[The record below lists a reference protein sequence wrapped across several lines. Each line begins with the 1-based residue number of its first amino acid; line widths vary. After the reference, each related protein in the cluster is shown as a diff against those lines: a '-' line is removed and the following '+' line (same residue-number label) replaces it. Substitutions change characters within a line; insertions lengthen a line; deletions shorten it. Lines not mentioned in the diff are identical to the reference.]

1 MDAATLDHEVVIVGA
16 GFGGMGAAIELKR
29 QGLTDLAILE
39 REDDL
44 GGTWHVNH
52 YPGLA
57 VDIAS
62 VTYSY
67 SFAPNPHWSRL
78 FAPGAELKK
87 YAEHIA
93 DEYDLRRHMEFG
105 LAVTAAEWNDDGQ
118 FWTVHTAD
126 GASRTAR
133 YLVTATGFL
142 SQPHTP
148 DFPGIDTFAGD
159 IIHTTAWR
167 DGYDFAGKRVAVIG
181 TGATAVQL
189 IPEIARTAKSLTVF
203 QRTPIWVVPKVDFAI
218 PGPVQTLFGKV
229 PLTQKAA
236 RLVNTSLLEA
246 LMVFGVLHFKQAK
259 PGNKLAALLSKAHLR
274 VQVRDAQTRRALT
287 PSYDF
292 GCKRPT
298 FSNTYFRVFNQPN
311 VHLETGSIER
321 VEPGGIVCAGPNVA
335 GAGSATSGPNVAGT
349 GSAASG
355 GKTEIDTLV
364 LATGFNLWDT
374 NFPAFQIVGREGRD
388 LGKWWREGRFQAYE
402 GISVPKLPNFLSLNS
417 PYSYSGLSY
426 FTTIEGQMKH
436 IARLFTELRRRGA
449 QTFEVTQEAN
459 DRYLDRATKALDSS
473 VFYAGDC
480 SGSRSYYFNQHG
492 EATLL
497 RPSSTLSTLREMDS
511 YPLDD
516 YTYRTAPVTRSAVA
530 EPIEPIPAT

>member
-1 MDAATLDHEVVIVGA
+1 MTNRKPDYDAVIVGA
-16 GFGGMGAAIELKR
+16 GFGGMGAGIELKR

-67 SFAPNPHWSRL
+67 SFAPNPYWSRL

-93 DEYDLRRHMEFG
+93 DQYDLRRHMEFG
-105 LAVTAAEWNDDGQ
+105 TAVQRAEWDDDDHLWTVYTDDG
-118 FWTVHTAD
+118 
-126 GASRTAR
+126 GSRTTR

-159 IIHTTAWR
+159 IIHTTDWQ
-167 DGYDFAGKRVAVIG
+167 DGYDFTGKRAAVIG

-189 IPEIARTAKSLTVF
+189 IPEIARDADALTVF
-203 QRTPIWVVPKVDFAI
+203 QRTPIWVVPKVDFPI
-218 PGPVQTLFGKV
+218 PAPVQNLFAKV

-246 LMVFGVLHFKQAK
+246 LMVFGVLHFKQTK
-259 PGNKLAALLSKAHLR
+259 PGNKMAALLAKAHLR
-274 VQVRDAQTRRALT
+274 AQVRDAGTRRKLT
-287 PSYDF
+287 PAYDF

-298 FSNTYFRVFNQPN
+298 FSNEYFRVFNRPN
-311 VHLETGSIER
+311 VTLQTSSIAR
-321 VEPGGIVCAGPNVA
+321 VEPDGIVTDDGH
-335 GAGSATSGPNVAGT
+335 
-349 GSAASG
+349 
-355 GKTEIDTLV
+355 KTMIDTLV

-374 NFPAFQIVGREGRD
+374 NFPAFQIIGREGRD
-388 LGKWWREGRFQAYE
+388 LGPWWREGRFQAYE
-402 GISVPKLPNFLSLNS
+402 GITVPKMPNLLSLNS

-426 FTTIEGQMKH
+426 FTTIEGQMRH
-436 IARLFTELRRRGA
+436 IARLFGELRRRKA
-449 QTFEVTQEAN
+449 DTFEVTEEAN
-459 DRYLDRATKALDSS
+459 TEFLDRSTHALDSS

-497 RPSSTLSTLREMDS
+497 RPSSTRSTLREMETF
-511 YPLDD
+511 PLDD
-516 YTYRTAPVTRSAVA
+516 YTYA
-530 EPIEPIPAT
+530 